1 MHEASLIRSLL
12 RQVLA
17 QARDAGAVRVVGLT
31 VRVGAMAHL
40 SPEHLDEHFRQAARG
55 TLAEGATIDAII
67 DTDLRADGAAS
78 LRLEAI
84 EIE

>member
-1 MHEASLIRSLL
+1 MHEASLTGNLL

-31 VRVGAMAHL
+31 VRLGALAHL
-40 SPEHLDEHFRQAARG
+40 SPEHFGEHFRAAARG
-55 TLAEGATIDAII
+55 TIAEGATLEVIA
-67 DTDLRADGAAS
+67 DTDLGADGAMDI
-78 LRLEAI
+78 RLEAI